1 MTRGLLMRVGAGVV
15 GWAAFARLEACAT
28 GGGRTVHARH
38 KCWLLHELR
47 PPPCATDHPRTLY
60 RITPPASSATGPQRL
75 SPFWL
80 TPPRHLL
87 FCTRA
92 VGARCRRNVPTG
104 GRRRLIR
111 ICCCRESA
119 ASVWCFGD

>member
-1 MTRGLLMRVGAGVV
+1 MGRQKRMTRGLLVRVGAWVV
-15 GWAAFARLEACAT
+15 GWATFARLEACAT
-28 GGGRTVHARH
+28 GEAGGRTVHARH
-38 KCWLLHELR
+38 RGRGRH
-47 PPPCATDHPRTLY
+47 A
-60 RITPPASSATGPQRL
+60 PPASSATGPQRL

-92 VGARCRRNVPTG
+92 VGAQCRRNVPTR

-111 ICCCRESA
+111 ICCSRESA
-119 ASVWCFGD
+119 ASVWCFRDFGHRGAAA